1 MGLFPSA
8 LIRKHIAAWVV
19 YACVLALVRAFLR
32 ACAFLFVSIISCALT
47 LLQICRGSLS
57 GVTFFNVFLICR
69 GCLSGVSTFLTFFLI
84 CRGCLSGVS
93 TFTARRWPTAGSPKA
108 ETDRTTDRQRDG
120 RTDGQGNWLRMH
132 LSKLCFIILHS
143 QKTRLRFACRLMAPR
158 PPL

>member
-69 GCLSGVSTFLTFFLI
+69 GCLSGVSTF
-84 CRGCLSGVS
+84 
-93 TFTARRWPTAGSPKA
+93 TARRWPTAGSPKA
-108 ETDRTTDRQRDG
+108 ETDRTTDRQTDR